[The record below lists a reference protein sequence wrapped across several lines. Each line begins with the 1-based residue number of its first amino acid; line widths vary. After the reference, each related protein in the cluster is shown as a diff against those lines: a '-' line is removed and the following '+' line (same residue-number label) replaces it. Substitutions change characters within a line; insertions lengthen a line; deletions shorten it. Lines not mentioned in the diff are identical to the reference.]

1 MKSTTFYWYDFETFG
16 LDCRRDRP
24 AQFAGIRTDMD
35 LNPQGEGD
43 VFYSKPSGDYLPS
56 PESCLLTGMTPQ
68 ICEER
73 GIPESEFAGEVWSRL
88 NRPGTI
94 SIGYNASG
102 FDNEVARFLF
112 WRNFLDP
119 YSHQH
124 RNGCSCWDL
133 YPLVCA
139 VWALRGDGIKWPLRK
154 DVDPESNDEKSVS
167 FRLECLS
174 KANGIV
180 HAHSH
185 EALSDAMATLGLA
198 ALIRKTEPRLWKWAL
213 ENRNREA
220 VKAAVTK
227 GPVVWISPK
236 FGQARGFLRIAA

>member
-1 MKSTTFYWYDFETFG
+1 MTESTTFYWYDFETFG

-35 LNPQGEGD
+35 LNPQGDGD
-43 VFYSKPSGDYLPS
+43 VFYSRPSGDYLPS

-119 YSHQH
+119 IST
-124 RNGCSCWDL
+124 GTD
-133 YPLVCA
+133 
-139 VWALRGDGIKWPLRK
+139 
-154 DVDPESNDEKSVS
+154 
-167 FRLECLS
+167 
-174 KANGIV
+174 V
-180 HAHSH
+180 HAGTCTR
-185 EALSDAMATLGLA
+185 LSAPSGRFGATASSGRSERMWIPKAMMKRASASG
-198 ALIRKTEPRLWKWAL
+198 WS
-213 ENRNREA
+213 
-220 VKAAVTK
+220 V
-227 GPVVWISPK
+227 
-236 FGQARGFLRIAA
+236 

>member
-1 MKSTTFYWYDFETFG
+1 MTESTTFYWYDFETFG

-35 LNPQGEGD
+35 LNPQGDGD
-43 VFYSKPSGDYLPS
+43 VFYSRPSGDYLPS

-73 GIPESEFAGEVWSRL
+73 GIPESKFAGEVWSRL

-139 VWALRGDGIKWPLRK
+139 VWALRGMASSGRSERMWTPKAMMKRASASGW
-154 DVDPESNDEKSVS
+154 SV
-167 FRLECLS
+167 
-174 KANGIV
+174 
-180 HAHSH
+180 
-185 EALSDAMATLGLA
+185 
-198 ALIRKTEPRLWKWAL
+198 
-213 ENRNREA
+213 
-220 VKAAVTK
+220 
-227 GPVVWISPK
+227 
-236 FGQARGFLRIAA
+236 